1 MKGYLSRAKKKKK
14 LSIQNSIPSRYIF
27 QKMKGKMKNLSDK
40 QKHTIHCQQTCTTR
54 KKKVKGNYLGRR
66 NILPDRYLDL
76 HKETEVKIS

>member
-1 MKGYLSRAKKKKK
+1 
-14 LSIQNSIPSRYIF
+14 
-27 QKMKGKMKNLSDK
+27 MKGKMKNLSDK